1 MSRTHPISKRMFWT
15 IVAVLGVA
23 VAVAGF
29 GLRYSA
35 PSAEAAKITIDVG
48 NFWFCSSGEDLD
60 CERKIDVGDT
70 VSWQFVA
77 GTTNHTTTS
86 NDGFWNSGATNS
98 KTFEYTFDSPGTF
111 DYRCTIHP
119 SSMQGRII
127 VNGPAP
133 TETLEPS
140 PTPQDTPV
148 PTATDVPAPTATETA
163 VPTTTPTPD
172 ETPVL
177 TPPPPS
183 VTPTRTGTFVAPTST
198 ITPTPTTFGPTL
210 TATPPAGTV
219 GDASNNGTVDSID
232 ALLVLQFVAAL
243 LPDLPSEM
251 NADANQNGTVNAID
265 ATLILQFIAGLIGML
280 PP

>member
-1 MSRTHPISKRMFWT
+1 MPHTRPISKRMFWT
-15 IVAVLGVA
+15 ILAVLGVA

-35 PSAEAAKITIDVG
+35 PSAEAAKITIKV
-48 NFWFCSSGEDLD
+48 NSNWFCSSGETP

-70 VSWQFVA
+70 VTWEF
-77 GTTNHTTTS
+77 GTGAHTTTS
-86 NDGFWNSGATNS
+86 DDGSWDSGNRTS
-98 KTFEYTFDSPGTF
+98 GTFEYTFDSPGTF
-111 DYRCTIHP
+111 EYQCDFHP
-119 SSMQGRII
+119 GLMQARIV

-133 TETLEPS
+133 TETPEPS

-163 VPTTTPTPD
+163 VPTSTPTPGV
-172 ETPVL
+172 TPVL
-177 TPPPPS
+177 TPS
-183 VTPTRTGTFVAPTST
+183 ATVTPTTTGTFVAPPAT
-198 ITPTPTTFGPTL
+198 ITPTPTTFGPTF
-210 TATPPAGTV
+210 TATPPPPGTV

-232 ALLVLQFVAAL
+232 ALLVLQFIAAL

-251 NADANQNGTVNAID
+251 NADANQNGTVDAID
-265 ATLILQFIAGLIGML
+265 ATLILQFVAGLISML